1 MIQNMMVIKEDW
13 LECFTS
19 FLIKKST
26 SLNKSSRSG
35 VADEPN
41 YHLTNELHKPI
52 IRKCKKRKVY
62 SSFRTMFGVLILL
75 ICNH

>member
-26 SLNKSSRSG
+26 SLNKSSGSG

-41 YHLTNELHKPI
+41 YHLANELHKPI
-52 IRKCKKRKVY
+52 IRKCKK
-62 SSFRTMFGVLILL
+62 
-75 ICNH
+75 